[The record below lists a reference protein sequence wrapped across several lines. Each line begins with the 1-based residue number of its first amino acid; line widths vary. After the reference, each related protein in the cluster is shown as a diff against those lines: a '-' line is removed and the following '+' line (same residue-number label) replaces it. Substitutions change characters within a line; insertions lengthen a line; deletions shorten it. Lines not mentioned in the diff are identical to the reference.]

1 MKVSIKKNPGG
12 LLSPAD
18 EVAEEQLKALKNN
31 EYYIADI
38 KLYQNYR
45 LHKKV
50 WAFFNYCTQFYYGD
64 KNVTRGQVELTRRKL
79 TMFAG
84 YVKQEF
90 LPDGKRFELVPVSIS
105 YEKMNPE
112 DRGVF
117 YNNLVNAALEKVFH
131 TADESEYNKLMGFF

>member
-1 MKVSIKKNPGG
+1 
-12 LLSPAD
+12 
-18 EVAEEQLKALKNN
+18 
-31 EYYIADI
+31 
-38 KLYQNYR
+38 
-45 LHKKV
+45 
-50 WAFFNYCTQFYYGD
+50 
-64 KNVTRGQVELTRRKL
+64 
-79 TMFAG
+79 MFAG

>member
-1 MKVSIKKNPGG
+1 MKKNPGG

-18 EVAEEQLKALKNN
+18 EIAEEQLKALKNN

-50 WAFFNYCTQFYYGD
+50 FAFFTYCTQFYYGD
-64 KNVTRGQVELTRRKL
+64 ENVTKLQVELTRKKL
-79 TMFAG
+79 TMSAG
-84 YVKQEF
+84 YVKQVF
-90 LPDGKRFELVPVSIS
+90 FPDGIRFELVPESIS

-112 DRGVF
+112 EKGVF
-117 YNNLVNAALEKVFH
+117 YKNLVDAALRNVFH